1 MKWLLLIGLVT
12 LLGCGTATRGG
23 KSGFQTPHGFV
34 GGVEQPEN
42 PKDETTGE
50 YVEIRPDG
58 TRITWTTKI
67 GAAQKNLLGE
77 TAAKLRSMRPVMFV
91 GIGLF
96 ILGAASLGWPPLKAI
111 VGSATTSAIAMA
123 AGLALTILPTVVVG
137 NEVLILCLGIG
148 VVGLYW
154 FSHRHGELRAET
166 RALREKM

>member
-1 MKWLLLIGLVT
+1 MKWLLLTGLVA
-12 LLGCGTATRGG
+12 LLGCSTSTRGG
-23 KSGFQTPHGFV
+23 KSGFQTADGFL
-34 GGVEQPEN
+34 GGVQQPEN

-58 TRITWTTKI
+58 TRITWKTKI
-67 GAAQKNLLGE
+67 GAAQKNAFGE
-77 TAAKLRSMRPVMFV
+77 TVAKLRSMRPVMFV

-137 NEVLILCLGIG
+137 NEILILCLGVG
-148 VVGLYW
+148 AVGLYW
-154 FSHRHGELRAET
+154 FSHRHGALRAET
-166 RALREKM
+166 RVLREKM